1 MVYFRKHKDSIMN
14 SVETGAAIFGS
25 LFITLGLPFATI
37 YLAAM

>member
-14 SVETGAAIFGS
+14 SIKIGFALFGS
-25 LFITLGLPFATI
+25 LFVTLGLPFATI